1 MEIKNL
7 SYAYT
12 KGHLI
17 LDKLNL
23 KVTPGAITTLMGAN
37 GSGKST
43 LLKILSRQ
51 MKPSRGRVLLH
62 GKDIFSYPPK
72 DYARELGIVHQQ
84 NRIIGDLKVQDYVS
98 YGRNPYLKPLQKYS
112 AEDMEE
118 IERAMDM
125 TGITELGQRE
135 IRTLSGG
142 QKQRVFI
149 AMALAQCSDIL
160 LLDEPT
166 TYLDIKYQL
175 EILRLVKKINEERN
189 TTIVM
194 VLHDLNLAARYSDN
208 LVLMKDGSVTALGSP
223 ESTITPQALRDVFG
237 LDSRVIE
244 DPVTGGPLIVPERP

>member
-17 LDKLNL
+17 LNKLNL

-84 NRIIGDLKVQDYVS
+84 NRIIGDLKVKDYVS

-118 IERAMDM
+118 IERAMEM

-194 VLHDLNLAARYSDN
+194 VLHDIMQAINYSHEVIGMYHGKIVYQGDPKEVLN
-208 LVLMKDGSVTALGSP
+208 
-223 ESTITPQALRDVFG
+223 
-237 LDSRVIE
+237 SRVISKLYGTELELIEVDDTSIVKPKE
-244 DPVTGGPLIVPERP
+244 D

>member
-17 LDKLNL
+17 LNKLNL

-72 DYARELGIVHQQ
+72 DYARQLGIVHQQ
-84 NRIIGDLKVQDYVS
+84 NRIIGDLKVKDYVS

-125 TGITELGQRE
+125 TGITELAQRE

-189 TTIVM
+189 TTIIM
-194 VLHDLNLAARYSDN
+194 VLHDIMQAINYSHEVIGMYHGKIVYQGDPKEVLN
-208 LVLMKDGSVTALGSP
+208 
-223 ESTITPQALRDVFG
+223 
-237 LDSRVIE
+237 SRVISKLYGTELELLQVDDTSIVKPKE
-244 DPVTGGPLIVPERP
+244 D

>member
-17 LDKLNL
+17 LNKLNL

-43 LLKILSRQ
+43 LLKIMSRQ

-84 NRIIGDLKVQDYVS
+84 NRIIGDLKVKDYVS

-118 IERAMDM
+118 IERAMEM

-175 EILRLVKKINEERN
+175 EILRLVKKINKERN

-194 VLHDLNLAARYSDN
+194 VLHDIMQAINYSHEVIGMYHGKIVYQGDPKEVLN
-208 LVLMKDGSVTALGSP
+208 
-223 ESTITPQALRDVFG
+223 
-237 LDSRVIE
+237 SRVISKLYGTELELLHVGGASIVKPKE
-244 DPVTGGPLIVPERP
+244 D

>member
-17 LDKLNL
+17 LNKLNL

-51 MKPSRGRVLLH
+51 MKPSRGRCLLH

-84 NRIIGDLKVQDYVS
+84 NRIIGDLKVKDYVS
-98 YGRNPYLKPLQKYS
+98 YGRNPYVKPLQKYS

-118 IERAMDM
+118 IDRAMEM
-125 TGITELGQRE
+125 TGITELAQRE

-149 AMALAQCSDIL
+149 AMAVAQCSDIL

-194 VLHDLNLAARYSDN
+194 VLHDIMQAINYSDEVIGMYRGKIVYQGDPKE
-208 LVLMKDGSVTALGSP
+208 VLN
-223 ESTITPQALRDVFG
+223 
-237 LDSRVIE
+237 SRVISKLYGTELELLYVGDASIVKPKE
-244 DPVTGGPLIVPERP
+244 D

>member
-17 LDKLNL
+17 LNKLNL

-84 NRIIGDLKVQDYVS
+84 NRIIGDLKVKDYVS

-118 IERAMDM
+118 IERAMEM

-189 TTIVM
+189 TTIIM
-194 VLHDLNLAARYSDN
+194 VLHDIMQAINYSHEVIGMYHGKIVYQGDPKEVLN
-208 LVLMKDGSVTALGSP
+208 
-223 ESTITPQALRDVFG
+223 
-237 LDSRVIE
+237 SRVISKLYGTELELLQVDDTSIVKPKE
-244 DPVTGGPLIVPERP
+244 D

>member
-17 LDKLNL
+17 LNKLNL

-118 IERAMDM
+118 IERAMEM

-194 VLHDLNLAARYSDN
+194 VLHDIMQAINYSDEVIGMYHGKIVYQGDPKE
-208 LVLMKDGSVTALGSP
+208 VLN
-223 ESTITPQALRDVFG
+223 
-237 LDSRVIE
+237 SRVISKLYDTELELIEVGGASIVKPKE
-244 DPVTGGPLIVPERP
+244 D

>member
-17 LDKLNL
+17 LNKLNL

-51 MKPSRGRVLLH
+51 MKPSRGRVILH

-84 NRIIGDLKVQDYVS
+84 NRIIGDLKVKDYVS
-98 YGRNPYLKPLQKYS
+98 YGRNPYVKPLQKYS
-112 AEDMEE
+112 MEDMEE
-118 IERAMDM
+118 IDRAMEM
-125 TGITELGQRE
+125 TGITELAQRE

-194 VLHDLNLAARYSDN
+194 VLHDIMQAINYSDEVIGMYRDKIVYQGDPKE
-208 LVLMKDGSVTALGSP
+208 VLN
-223 ESTITPQALRDVFG
+223 
-237 LDSRVIE
+237 SRVISKLYGTELELLHVGDASIVKPKE
-244 DPVTGGPLIVPERP
+244 D

>member
-12 KGHLI
+12 KGHMI
-17 LDKLNL
+17 LNKLNL
-23 KVTPGAITTLMGAN
+23 KVTPGTITTLMGAN

-43 LLKILSRQ
+43 LLKIMSRQ

-84 NRIIGDLKVQDYVS
+84 NRIVGDLKVQDYVS

-118 IERAMDM
+118 IERAMEM

-175 EILRLVKKINEERN
+175 EILRLVKRINEERN

-194 VLHDLNLAARYSDN
+194 VLHDIMQAINYSDEVIGMYHGKIVYQGDPKE
-208 LVLMKDGSVTALGSP
+208 VLN
-223 ESTITPQALRDVFG
+223 
-237 LDSRVIE
+237 SRVISKLYDTDLELIEVGGASIVKPKE
-244 DPVTGGPLIVPERP
+244 D

>member
-17 LDKLNL
+17 LNKLNL

-72 DYARELGIVHQQ
+72 EYARELGIVHQQ
-84 NRIIGDLKVQDYVS
+84 NRIIGDLKVKDYVS

-118 IERAMDM
+118 IECAMDM
-125 TGITELGQRE
+125 TGIAELAQRE

-149 AMALAQCSDIL
+149 AMALAQCPDIL

-194 VLHDLNLAARYSDN
+194 VLHDIMQAINYSHEVIGMYHGKIVYQGDPKEVLN
-208 LVLMKDGSVTALGSP
+208 
-223 ESTITPQALRDVFG
+223 
-237 LDSRVIE
+237 SRVISKLYGTELELIEVDDTSIVKPKE
-244 DPVTGGPLIVPERP
+244 D